1 MSEPLGI
8 LARAVERISPTL
20 VQFEL
25 GSDVEVILMKL
36 LYKLRPNYEDFLIIS
51 FYDGYA
57 AFRKYVENIFE
68 EEYIKRVFD
77 GVKLVSVN
85 SFLEEEFHPI
95 ESLKTSQPEIIAGR
109 ILGITTDLPQ
119 RTLVLVLGLDFYGV
133 REGEENLI
141 QLFPRLMTILN
152 KRGGFRTIVTFN
164 TGIFSPLVVNILG
177 SFVFNVVKV
186 GLEVDG
192 KEIRRYIQFIR
203 TPFLEY
209 NLEKWYYT
217 LIGKIV
223 TFRKEGE

>member
-8 LARAVERISPTL
+8 LAQAVERISPTL
-20 VQFEL
+20 IEFEL

-36 LYKLRPNYEDFLIIS
+36 LYKLRPNYNDFLIIS

-68 EEYIKRVFD
+68 EEYVRRVFESA
-77 GVKLVSVN
+77 KLLSIN
-85 SFLEEEFHPI
+85 SFLEEDFNPLED
-95 ESLKTSQPEIIAGR
+95 LKTSQPDIIAGR
-109 ILGITTDLPQ
+109 ALRITEALPQ
-119 RTLVLVLGLDFYGV
+119 RTLVLVLGLDLYGV
-133 REGEENLI
+133 RDGEKNLI
-141 QLFPRLMTILN
+141 QLFPRLMTVLN
-152 KRGGFRTIVTFN
+152 RREGFRTIVTFN
-164 TGIFSPLVVNILG
+164 TGIFSPSVVNILG

-186 GLEVDG
+186 GLEVEG

-203 TPFLEY
+203 TPFLEH

-223 TFRKEGE
+223 TFRKEE